1 MTQPGK
7 SGNMNFS
14 TTFKNKKVFLTGH
27 TGFKGAWMS
36 IWLSELGAI
45 VKGYALT
52 PERPSLY
59 RLISGNLKRHTSV
72 IADIRNQQKVA
83 KEMLDFNPDFVFHM
97 AAQPL
102 VRTSYE
108 IPLETFDIN
117 VMGTAHLLDAVKQL
131 KKKCVVVIVTTDKV
145 YKNPENGIPFKES
158 DALGGYDPYSA
169 SKAAAEIITDS
180 YRLAFFNS
188 LTYTKHK
195 KSIASARAGNVI
207 GGGDFAKD
215 RIIPDIIRALQD
227 NTPVEV
233 RNPSAVRPW
242 QHVLEPI
249 SGYLSL
255 AHSMTKDPVKFAG
268 SYNFGPNIKDALP
281 VETLVNL
288 ALKSWGS
295 GNYISSPEQKAVH
308 EAGLLKLNI
317 SKAANELH
325 WKPKWNAKTAI
336 EKSVAWYKENLNSKG
351 NSYQLCLNTISAY
364 IKK

>member
-1 MTQPGK
+1 
-7 SGNMNFS
+7 MNFN

-36 IWLSELGAI
+36 IWLSELGAN
-45 VKGYALT
+45 VKGFALS

-59 RLISGNLKRHTSV
+59 RLISDNLKNHTSV
-72 IADIRNQQKVA
+72 IADIRNKQKVA
-83 KEMLDFNPDFVFHM
+83 KEILDFNPDFIFHL

-102 VRTSYE
+102 VRASYD
-108 IPLETFDIN
+108 IPLETFDVN
-117 VMGTAHLLDAVKQL
+117 VMGTAHVLDAVKQL
-131 KKKCVVVIVTTDKV
+131 KKKCAVVIVTTDKV
-145 YKNPENGIPFKES
+145 YKNPENGVPFKES

-180 YRLAFFNS
+180 YRLSFFNP

-195 KSIASARAGNVI
+195 KSVASARAGNVI

-215 RIIPDIIRALQD
+215 RILPDIIRALQL
-227 NTPVEV
+227 NMPVIV

-255 AHSMTKDPVKFAG
+255 AQAMTKNPVKFAG
-268 SYNFGPNIKDALP
+268 SYNFGPKFKDALP
-281 VETLVNL
+281 VETLVKL
-288 ALKSWGS
+288 ALKNWGS
-295 GNYISSPEQKAVH
+295 GNYQSAPKQKALH

-317 SKAANELH
+317 SKAAKELDWH
-325 WKPKWNAKTAI
+325 PRWNAKTAI
-336 EKSVAWYKENLNSKG
+336 EKSVAWYKGNLNRNSE
-351 NSYQLCLNTISAY
+351 SYQLCINTISEY
-364 IKK
+364 INKY